1 MFKILKSIRKVSGN
15 INFYKNNVIYLVGD
29 YKHANIIILDQ
40 KFNIVKKFR
49 ETTSDYIIVDDQLIF
64 TTQVISVPEKIM
76 RSYKYLLN
84 SGDQEPS
91 ELDFTLHLKGHKYN
105 YIYLC
110 LGSKGNAKPNK
121 ERFYFKIDLKEIEIK
136 SSLDEDIGLIDI
148 EAQFEDSF
156 ISTDKWQGKIGKF
169 DFQNKRLWQK
179 DISELGTYQEGNDI
193 IKGEVN
199 NVYTDDIAVY
209 VLTGLSII
217 AFDLDT
223 GAMLWHTELDT
234 YQSRGLLKDGYLYT
248 TSNAYIN
255 KIEIASGAIVY
266 QKKLSGVTVQ
276 DELQEMPIA
285 NLTWHKDYIWAI
297 MDTSPNALLKIDPNT
312 GLYAEVLDLGTL
324 GIMRHCHDPKFYQNR
339 MYLLDYDQTLHIC
352 EEEALT

>member
-1 MFKILKSIRKVSGN
+1 MYREIKKIINSSLLSVSNYGLYIIKN
-15 INFYKNNVIYLVGD
+15 IENESR
-29 YKHANIIILDQ
+29 
-40 KFNIVKKFR
+40 IVKLSGYYFNKDILNFVDINRVFFAKNHILISFKDQSSSIIDINTSKEVIIQKKMSFTQVEEDKTDIYIKNKEEFLKFDKEKLQFSNFEIDR
-49 ETTSDYIIVDDQLIF
+49 NLMLKKVIKKKIIF
-64 TTQVISVPEKIM
+64 TISRKPKVVAYDI
-76 RSYKYLLN
+76 SLN
-84 SGDQEPS
+84 
-91 ELDFTLHLKGHKYN
+91 
-105 YIYLC
+105 
-110 LGSKGNAKPNK
+110 
-121 ERFYFKIDLKEIEIK
+121 EI
-136 SSLDEDIGLIDI
+136 
-148 EAQFEDSF
+148 
-156 ISTDKWQGKIGKF
+156 WQS
-169 DFQNKRLWQK
+169 DV
-179 DISELGTYQEGNDI
+179 SELGSYQENNVMIRG
-193 IKGEVN
+193 KVN
-199 NVYTDDIAVY
+199 NIYADDTAVY
-209 VLTGLSII
+209 VLTGLSIV

-223 GAMLWHTELDT
+223 GAILWHIELDT
-234 YQSRGLLKDGYLYT
+234 YQSRGLLNDGYLYT

-255 KIEIASGAIVY
+255 KVEIASGAIVY

>member
-1 MFKILKSIRKVSGN
+1 MKRVKL
-15 INFYKNNVIYLVGD
+15 INSVKEFNLYYED
-29 YKHANIIILDQ
+29 IIILNNNQQIFKLSKNLLESTFLTEAFLSLNIINNYIIDYGP
-40 KFNIVKKFR
+40 KIFDLRKEECFIKLDKGFSPVLLLDNKSLLCKKIDYEKEKLDYFVFNI
-49 ETTSDYIIVDDQLIF
+49 S
-64 TTQVISVPEKIM
+64 
-76 RSYKYLLN
+76 
-84 SGDQEPS
+84 
-91 ELDFTLHLKGHKYN
+91 
-105 YIYLC
+105 
-110 LGSKGNAKPNK
+110 
-121 ERFYFKIDLKEIEIK
+121 
-136 SSLDEDIGLIDI
+136 EDIFNSTSTFEGIPIDFINDRLICRKEQI
-148 EAQFEDSF
+148 FVYQLDSF
-156 ISTDKWQGKIGKF
+156 LL
-169 DFQNKRLWQK
+169 LWQK
-179 DISELGTYQEGNDI
+179 DISELGSYQEGNDM
-193 IKGEVN
+193 IKGEIN
-199 NVYTDDIAVY
+199 NVYTDNTAVY

-223 GAMLWHTELDT
+223 GTKLWHTKLDT

-255 KIEIASGAIVY
+255 KVEIASGSIVY
-266 QKKLSGVTVQ
+266 QKKLSGVTIQ

-285 NLTWHKDYIWAI
+285 NLKWHKDYIWAI